1 MLKAL
6 GYREPRP
13 NNDPSKIENVF
24 FGVKGVK
31 NNSTRKNSKGTGTFN
46 TLKGWFGL
54 ATPGTTTPV
63 SEAPTEEVEEAVS
76 VISNNNINRKN
87 FNNTIMVNEVEPVE
101 QNAIPAEEPLAMPN
115 TPFNT
120 GMAAVPSANVPK
132 RRGFITNEE
141 LRAARAAYTNNT
153 GFGKKLFNTT
163 LRKNNVTG
171 GKRSKRRSSKRSDK
185 RRSHKRKRTT
195 KNRRSNRK

>member
-31 NNSTRKNSKGTGTFN
+31 NNSTRKNSNSKGLGTFN

-54 ATPGTTTPV
+54 ATPGTATPV

-76 VISNNNINRKN
+76 VISNNNNSNHKN

-101 QNAIPAEEPLAMPN
+101 QNAIPAEMPLS
-115 TPFNT
+115 TSFNT
-120 GMAAVPSANVPK
+120 GMAAMPSANVPSK

-141 LRAARAAYTNNT
+141 LRAARATHTNNT
-153 GFGKKLFNTT
+153 GFGKRLFNTT
-163 LRKNNVTG
+163 LRKNNITG
-171 GKRSKRRSSKRSDK
+171 GKRK
-185 RRSHKRKRTT
+185 RRSHKRSTRRKRTT
-195 KNRRSNRK
+195 KNRRTNRK